1 MPAITPLKKI
11 AFDAIDALH
20 VGQIVMSFVY
30 EEPPEVW
37 YHLIL
42 GLIDEILEQQGMTGK
57 QAEITKHYLLA
68 NLEICLSFDD
78 RYLSSLVEH
87 FEKNNADGAPWDEKK
102 IKQSVEYDNNFTLA
116 ILSNIAEYNG
126 VDVKFVHKIVNNL
139 IEDKELAL
147 STMPFFVK
155 YRLTE
160 RCYAFE
166 YPDAALSFYHELV
179 SRKIISCEKYS
190 RNIDKHAKEPESELS
205 LLFIRAGLLFELKM
219 LQRSINIMISTDKKN
234 TIVFPNLDP
243 KVSDTDRKM
252 IADYYKR
259 LIDAFLLKERSD
271 KFVIFQCKEHVSE
284 KNAKLFL
291 KNMSNFYFHKRM
303 FGGTQASW
311 LGELGAFH
319 IEASRWDEPN
329 KAIYYEADNSLTIS
343 EKVKL
348 KLLDYGFSVSARSL
362 YLRHKEINEN
372 SYPKIKHYYQFLLKQ
387 EYSLPWYR
395 TDSDFYY
402 DLTFE
407 FKERGGSLF
416 INLPVK

>member
-1 MPAITPLKKI
+1 MPAITSLKKI

-20 VGQIVMSFVY
+20 FDQIVMSLVY

-37 YHLIL
+37 YHDIL
-42 GLIDEILEQQGMTGK
+42 GLIDAILEQKGMAGK
-57 QAEITKHYLLA
+57 QAEITKHYILA

-78 RYLSSLVEH
+78 RYLSSLVKH
-87 FEKNNADGAPWDEKK
+87 FEENNADDAPWDEKK
-102 IKQSVEYDNNFTLA
+102 IKQLVEYNNNFTLV
-116 ILSNIAEYNG
+116 ILSKIAEENG
-126 VDVKFVHKIVNNL
+126 VDGKFVDKIVKGL
-139 IEDKELAL
+139 IEDKELSL

-179 SRKIISCEKYS
+179 SREIISCKKYS
-190 RNIDKHAKEPESELS
+190 RNIDKHVKEPESELS
-205 LLFIRAGLLFELKM
+205 LLFIRAGLLFEFKM
-219 LQRSINIMISTDKKN
+219 LQRSINIMISIDKKN

-259 LIDAFLLKERSD
+259 LIDTFLLKERSYT
-271 KFVIFQCKEHVSE
+271 FVIFQCKEHVSE
-284 KNAKLFL
+284 TNAKLLL
-291 KNMSNFYFHKRM
+291 KNMSKFYFHKRM

-329 KAIYYEADNSLTIS
+329 KAIYYEVDNSLAIS
-343 EKVKL
+343 EKIKL
-348 KLLDYGFSVSARSL
+348 KLLDYGFSVSARNL
-362 YLRHKEINEN
+362 YLRHKEIRKN
-372 SYPKIKHYYQFLLKQ
+372 SYPKIKHYCDCLLEQ
-387 EYSLPWYR
+387 EYSVPWYY
-395 TDSDFYY
+395 TDSDYY
-402 DLTFE
+402 YYKVLE
-407 FKERGGSLF
+407 LKEKDT
-416 INLPVK
+416 NE